1 MARFRDLKLGAELC
15 DLLES
20 LGYRVPTPLQATA
33 IPILLRGTGLL
44 ALASPGSGKT
54 LGYSVAVVERTD
66 PRNPHA
72 QALVL
77 RATDSKAAET
87 AAHLN
92 HLAAGRGV
100 AIGALRPQRLETA
113 SRGQVIVGSPGCALE
128 AVRGSLLRLDG
139 LRIFVVDGLSDMIEW
154 GEGAALET
162 IASLIPKETQRVVVT
177 GSLTSA
183 VEDWLERHARRLVR
197 VDAAASDGLDE
208 SAPPLSAEYA
218 VEPAHRCVER
228 IVWAL
233 DSAEARGV
241 ARAVVFR
248 GTQAEARATAEALAV
263 RGFQLQGGEGGEG
276 GIVVLPYGEE
286 VSVGGAMSI
295 SCGAPPDPT
304 TLRRR
309 CEGAERAVLVV
320 LPSQVLHL
328 RRCADAARVRLHTVR
343 TPLPEETARS
353 LEEIRQRLRSTL
365 SGRDWAPYLLALEPL
380 FAEFTPAE
388 LAAAATALLRE
399 RTAAEPSE
407 PKVRAWTRL
416 YMAVGRRD
424 GVRPADLVG
433 CITGEAGISGTQVG
447 KIEIRDTFSVVEV
460 SADVADRVLRSLAN
474 VTLRARSVH
483 ARPYREP

>member
-66 PRNPHA
+66 PRNPHV
-72 QALVL
+72 QALAL

-92 HLAAGRGV
+92 HLAAGRGL
-100 AIGALRPQRLETA
+100 AIRALRPERLEMA

-139 LRIFVVDGLSDMIEW
+139 LRTFVVDGLSDMIEC
-154 GEGAALET
+154 GAGAALDT

-208 SAPPLSAEYA
+208 SAPQLSAEYA

-241 ARAVVFR
+241 SRAVVFR
-248 GTQAEARATAEALAV
+248 GTQAEARAIAEALAV
-263 RGFQLQGGEGGEG
+263 RGFQLQEGEG

-309 CEGAERAVLVV
+309 CEGAERAVFVV
-320 LPSQVLHL
+320 LPNQVLHL

-353 LEEIRQRLRSTL
+353 LEEMRQRLRSTL

-399 RTAAEPSE
+399 RTGAEPGE
-407 PKVRAWTRL
+407 LKVRAWTRL

-424 GVRPADLVG
+424 AVRPADLVG

-474 VTLRARSVH
+474 VTLRGRSVH
-483 ARPYREP
+483 VRPYREP